1 MLEGHAKH
9 RPHQR
14 IHAFPVPLA
23 SGEHLVHRK
32 GEVLGD
38 PIHHGVQQAA
48 LGDEVVEDCLLSDS
62 QPDSQVV
69 KRGAVVAGGAEGGE
83 GGVEHPC
90 LRASTIFGRRHGV
103 TVVHPSTIW

>member
-1 MLEGHAKH
+1 MSAQALGSWRVGAAHLTQQPEQDRLLEGHAKH

-48 LGDEVVEDCLLSDS
+48 LGDEVVEDRLLS
-62 QPDSQVV
+62 
-69 KRGAVVAGGAEGGE
+69 
-83 GGVEHPC
+83 
-90 LRASTIFGRRHGV
+90 
-103 TVVHPSTIW
+103 